1 MKVLFLGE
9 FSGVFNELIPA
20 LREQKVETYLISDG
34 DCFKGY
40 KADFNVKYCKRKNS
54 FPFGIFNRFIA
65 VVGLSGIKDF
75 VVMWPKLKKKL
86 IGYEIV
92 QLNNDYPFFYFGW
105 AIILYVI
112 HYIVRHNNAKIFLSA
127 YGDDYVINC
136 YECRNYI
143 GQFRNQSV
151 LQKKAYLVK
160 QFFKRAVISRYVL
173 EHVTA
178 ICPGTYHYK
187 QAYANNIKT
196 CGKIFPFAIGRD
208 KIGVPLQITS
218 EEPIVIFHGWQTG
231 REATKGNDVFDRVI
245 RKVVNKYGSSKIKY
259 IIVKNIPFEEYCTLF
274 LSAHIFID
282 QLYAV
287 DKGMN
292 GLLGMAAGKVV
303 FSGFMPEALAE
314 YRYYEDNII
323 GIRAYNDETYLFDKF
338 CELIENPS
346 LMEEISKNAIDFVL
360 HNHLST
366 VVAQQY
372 IDLWSS

>member
-1 MKVLFLGE
+1 M
-9 FSGVFNELIPA
+9 
-20 LREQKVETYLISDG
+20 
-34 DCFKGY
+34 
-40 KADFNVKYCKRKNS
+40 
-54 FPFGIFNRFIA
+54 
-65 VVGLSGIKDF
+65 
-75 VVMWPKLKKKL
+75 
-86 IGYEIV
+86 
-92 QLNNDYPFFYFGW
+92 
-105 AIILYVI
+105 
-112 HYIVRHNNAKIFLSA
+112 
-127 YGDDYVINC
+127 
-136 YECRNYI
+136 
-143 GQFRNQSV
+143 
-151 LQKKAYLVK
+151 
-160 QFFKRAVISRYVL
+160 
-173 EHVTA
+173 
-178 ICPGTYHYK
+178 
-187 QAYANNIKT
+187 
-196 CGKIFPFAIGRD
+196 
-208 KIGVPLQITS
+208 
-218 EEPIVIFHGWQTG
+218 IFHGWQTG

-323 GIRAYNDETYLFDKF
+323 GIRAYNDEMYLFDKF

-366 VVAQQY
+366 VVARQY